1 MDGTYTEKVNYKAP
15 KLDEYGNPIVKMKT
29 MRGGSRGFFKLM
41 RKGSGGKRGRPR
53 NRQEK
58 TTPKRPYKRR

>member
-41 RKGSGGKRGRPR
+41 RKGSGSGAKRGRPR
-53 NRQEK
+53 
-58 TTPKRPYKRR
+58 TRPE